1 MKIYVI
7 GIGLIGGSMALE
19 LKNLYH
25 DFEIIGVD
33 SNDKHIVEAL
43 TLGVIDRKGTL
54 NDLAEADR
62 VILSVPVKES
72 LHLLPLLLT
81 QLNDNA
87 LLWDVGST
95 KEQLCK
101 SVEVHPKRDQYLA
114 AHPIAGTEFS
124 GPKAAHLGLFRGKP
138 QILCEAKKTRADLLI
153 WTKTVFR
160 QMGMYLRFMD
170 PKDHDRHMACVSH
183 LSHVSSFMLGKTVLE
198 QEADEQNIFDLAGSG
213 FESTVRLAK
222 SSPDMWAPIFEQNKE
237 NVLDILSA
245 YIKNLEEFKSKL
257 EANDIADLH
266 QQMKN
271 TNQLTT
277 ILNGIKHNN

>member
-7 GIGLIGGSMALE
+7 GIGLIGGSMALD
-19 LKNLYH
+19 LKDLDPAH
-25 DFEIIGVD
+25 EIIGVD
-33 SNDKHIVEAL
+33 TNAAHLDEAL
-43 TLGVIDRKGTL
+43 SLGIIDQKATLDTL
-54 NDLAEADR
+54 NEADR
-62 VILSVPVKES
+62 VILSIPVKDS
-72 LHLLPLLLT
+72 MRLLPGLLD
-81 QLNDNA
+81 QLHQDA

-101 SVEVHPKRDQYLA
+101 VVENHPKRDQYLA

-124 GPKAAHLGLFRGKP
+124 GPKAAHKGLFSGKP
-138 QILCEAKKTRADLLI
+138 QILCEAKSTRPDLLI
-153 WTKTVFR
+153 WAKTAFR

-170 PKDHDRHMACVSH
+170 PKEHDRHMACVSH
-183 LSHVSSFMLGKTVLE
+183 LSHISSFMLGKTVLE

-222 SSPDMWAPIFEQNKE
+222 SSPEMWTPIFEQNKA
-237 NVLDILSA
+237 NVIDILSD
-245 YIKNLEEFKSKL
+245 YIDNLQNFKRKL
-257 EANDIADLH
+257 EDDQFDDLH

>member
-33 SNDKHIVEAL
+33 SNDKHLDEAL

-72 LHLLPLLLT
+72 LHLLSLLLT

-101 SVEVHPKRDQYLA
+101 SVEGHPKRDQYLA

-257 EANDIADLH
+257 EANEIADLH

>member
-33 SNDKHIVEAL
+33 SNDKHLEEAL

-101 SVEVHPKRDQYLA
+101 SVEGHPKRDQYLA

-257 EANDIADLH
+257 EANEIADLH

>member
-19 LKNLYH
+19 LKALLSEA
-25 DFEIIGVD
+25 EIVGVD
-33 SNDKHIVEAL
+33 HNDLHIEEAL
-43 TLGVIDRKGTL
+43 NLGIIDRKGAIE
-54 NDLAEADR
+54 NIGEADR
-62 VILSVPVKES
+62 VILSIPVKES
-72 LHLLPLLLT
+72 LRLLPQLLN
-81 QLNDNA
+81 QLNENA

-101 SVEVHPKRDQYLA
+101 VVENHPKRDQYLA

-124 GPKAAHLGLFRGKP
+124 GPKAAQKELFSGKP
-138 QILCEAKKTRADLLI
+138 QILCEAKLTRADLLL
-153 WTKTVFR
+153 WSKTIFR

-170 PKDHDRHMACVSH
+170 PKEHDRHMACVSH
-183 LSHVSSFMLGKTVLE
+183 LSHISSFMLGKTVLE

-245 YIKNLEEFKSKL
+245 YIENLEQFKRQLSQD
-257 EANDIADLH
+257 NYDDLH
-266 QQMKN
+266 QQMKH

>member
-33 SNDKHIVEAL
+33 SNDKHLDEAL

-101 SVEVHPKRDQYLA
+101 SVEGHPKRDQYLA

-257 EANDIADLH
+257 EANEIADLH

>member
-7 GIGLIGGSMALE
+7 GIGLIGGSMALDLRLLNE
-19 LKNLYH
+19 N
-25 DFEIIGVD
+25 FEIIGVD
-33 SNDKHIVEAL
+33 YNSAHLDQAL
-43 TLGVIDRKGTL
+43 DLGIIDRVGKIE
-54 NDLAEADR
+54 DLHEADR
-62 VILSVPVKES
+62 VILSIPVKES
-72 LHLLPLLLT
+72 LRLLPSLLDKLS
-81 QLNDNA
+81 DRA

-101 SVEVHPKRDQYLA
+101 VVENHPKRDQYLA

-124 GPKAAHLGLFRGKP
+124 GPKAAHLGLFKGKP
-138 QILCEAKKTRADLLI
+138 QILCEAKKTRADLLT
-153 WTKTVFR
+153 WSKTIFR
-160 QMGMYLRFMD
+160 QMEMYLRFMD
-170 PKDHDRHMACVSH
+170 PHEHDRHMACVSH

-245 YIKNLEEFKSKL
+245 YIKNLEDFKCKL
-257 EANDIADLH
+257 AEDAFEDLY

>member
-33 SNDKHIVEAL
+33 SNDKHLDEAL

-72 LHLLPLLLT
+72 LHLLSLLLT

-87 LLWDVGST
+87 VLWDVGST

-101 SVEVHPKRDQYLA
+101 SVEGHPKRDQYLA

-257 EANDIADLH
+257 EANEIADLH